1 MKRALSFIFIFFLI
15 ISYGQ
20 EKLKLSLDHYK
31 NYEWTSNPTISPNGE
46 QILYSRSWINL
57 IDDKR
62 ETDLWIMNK
71 NGSTNRFFLNGSN
84 GKWSPDGSKIAFIKK
99 GEPNGTQIFIKYLGV
114 EGEPT
119 QITKLEKSPS
129 SMEWSPDGKFI
140 AFLMHVSSE
149 AALDPIG
156 VPERPKG
163 ATWTKGPQVIDQ
175 VDYSQDRVGFLE
187 RGFRQIFVV
196 PSEGGT
202 ARQITFGEF
211 DDISGGISW
220 LKDSES
226 IVFSSYQK
234 EDAEYA
240 RGQSNLYSVNINNLN
255 LIELTSTDGTESSPT
270 VSPDGTKIAFVG
282 STWTKNFY
290 HDRKMYVMDIDGSN
304 LRCITESLDQTPSPG
319 VWGKNSSGVYFN
331 VREFGQS
338 NVYHADIKGK
348 VKKITN
354 GNHMLTMNDLV
365 GSDAVATWTDP
376 ANPSDIIS
384 FSIDKPNKINR
395 LTDVNKDIFYNVE
408 FGEVEEIT
416 YKSVDEKYVQGWIVK
431 PPNFDSNK
439 KYPLVLRIHGGPHSM
454 YHVGFNYNFQLH
466 AAQDQV
472 VLYTNP
478 RGSTGYGYDFA
489 NAIQNAYP
497 GNDYDDIMYGVDEVI
512 SRGYIDE
519 NRMYV
524 YGGSGGGVLTS
535 WIVGKTD
542 RFAAASVNYP
552 VTNWFSFVGTTDGA
566 TWYYNFKNYPWEDPS
581 EHIKRSP
588 LMYVANVKTPTMLMC
603 GEEDLRTPISQTEE
617 YYQALKMNK
626 VPTVMIRFKDEYHGT
641 SSKPSNFLRTH
652 GYINAWFD
660 KHSVRK

>member
-255 LIELTSTDGTESSPT
+255 LIELTSREGTESSPT
-270 VSPDGTKIAFVG
+270 VSPDGSKIAFVG

-626 VPTVMIRFKDEYHGT
+626 VPTVMIRFTDEYHGT